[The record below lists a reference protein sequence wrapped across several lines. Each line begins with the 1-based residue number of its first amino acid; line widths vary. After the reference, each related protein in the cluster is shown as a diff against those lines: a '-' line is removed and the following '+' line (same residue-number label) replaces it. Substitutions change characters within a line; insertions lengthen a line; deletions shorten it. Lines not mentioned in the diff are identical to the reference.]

1 MIDILHLNTLKN
13 KEQNEIS
20 LSLILS
26 FVNVV

>member
-1 MIDILHLNTLKN
+1 MTDILHLNTLKN

-20 LSLILS
+20 LSIILS